1 MLSAAAATPPA
12 ILALESEPSAPGN
25 RNERV
30 YAAVSSIPT
39 GCVAT
44 YRQIATLAQID
55 GPTGARQ
62 VGYALRHLPDDH
74 DVPWHRV
81 IQASGKIAFE
91 KGTPQFE
98 EQKSRLLNDDVAVI
112 AGRVFVG
119 VPDGARRLSAASCS
133 GRIRQ
138 GVGSGSVEPE
148 ENST

>member
-12 ILALESEPSAPGN
+12 ILALESEPSASGN

-30 YAAVSSIPT
+30 YAAVSAIPS

-62 VGYALRHLPDDH
+62 VGYALAALKSGT

-81 IQASGKIAFE
+81 VNV
-91 KGTPQFE
+91 KGIVSP
-98 EQKSRLLNDDVAVI
+98 RGRD
-112 AGRVFVG
+112 GRVNRQYELLALEG
-119 VPDGARRLSAASCS
+119 VEADAE
-133 GRIRQ
+133 GRIDLARFEWNYI
-138 GVGSGSVEPE
+138 V
-148 ENST
+148 